1 MGTDDGVLC
10 TLYDNGWCRMN
21 PMTFVAAMTTIWML
35 IPEERREQYV
45 NDLLDLVE
53 DLAADVRDS
62 LRKRKDDETEEVN
75 NEEQ

>member
-1 MGTDDGVLC
+1 
-10 TLYDNGWCRMN
+10 MN
-21 PMTFVAAMTTIWML
+21 PLTFVSAVTAIWMM

-53 DLAADVRDS
+53 DLAADARDAM
-62 LRKRKDDETEEVN
+62 RNKHDETEEVN

>member
-1 MGTDDGVLC
+1 
-10 TLYDNGWCRMN
+10 MN

>member
-1 MGTDDGVLC
+1 
-10 TLYDNGWCRMN
+10 MN

-53 DLAADVRDS
+53 DLAADARDS

>member
-1 MGTDDGVLC
+1 
-10 TLYDNGWCRMN
+10 MN
-21 PMTFVAAMTTIWML
+21 PLTFLSAATALWMM

-53 DLAADVRDS
+53 DLAADARDS
-62 LRKRKDDETEEVN
+62 LRRKKDDETEEVN